1 MIIAA
6 TSSAATK
13 ANDAYVL
20 DEGDLLPVIDGTYD
34 DGVVEYVESGAVAEK
49 QTLPQLNVE
58 TYSSQLFWLAV
69 TFLALYILISKSAL
83 PRIHEVVDKRKHR
96 IESDAFK
103 AEALSKEAMHAK
115 QDYEALQKSTFERSR
130 ALIDEASQSIEDTHD
145 AEMARTDAQIVDML
159 HNATLSI
166 EKKQAEIREKLIEY
180 GQGLTE
186 NLVAEISGVT
196 VNDTIIHDAVTKV
209 AKAEEK

>member
-1 MIIAA
+1 M
-6 TSSAATK
+6 
-13 ANDAYVL
+13 
-20 DEGDLLPVIDGTYD
+20 
-34 DGVVEYVESGAVAEK
+34 
-49 QTLPQLNVE
+49 PQLNID

-69 TFLALYILISKSAL
+69 TFIALYVLISKSAL

-130 ALIDEASQSIEDTHD
+130 ALIDDASQSIEDAHE

-166 EKKQAEIREKLIEY
+166 EKKQEEMRKKLIEY
-180 GQGLTE
+180 GQGLTQS
-186 NLVAEISGVT
+186 LVAEISGISVDSHAVEKA
-196 VNDTIIHDAVTKV
+196 VNAVAHSEGK
-209 AKAEEK
+209 